1 MSKPVAWYAREG
13 RFLCLPVAAIR
24 DRRLTLVEIRILLA
38 LALHASPDGE
48 CFPSRTRLSELTGIH
63 ETTISKTTTRLAQR
77 GWLRK
82 ERGHTGRANRYFLA
96 IPEPRPQV
104 VESAT

>member
-1 MSKPVAWYAREG
+1 MSKPAAWYARDG

-38 LALHASPDGE
+38 LALHANADGE

-63 ETTISKTTTRLAQR
+63 ETTVSKTTTLLARR

-82 ERGHTGRANRYFLA
+82 ERGHAGRSNRYYLT
-96 IPEPRPQV
+96 IPSEP
-104 VESAT
+104 